1 MLYLLGNVDACRDAH
16 KIQQA
21 AIERKMK
28 LSVILVPKSIENNF
42 PFIDK
47 CIGFDTIV
55 QGAVEAIDK
64 VWIARQIMMINYP
77 GKPSRFFLFMS

>member
-28 LSVILVPKSIENNF
+28 LSVIIVPKSIENNF

-64 VWIARQIMMINYP
+64 VWGARTNIDDALYIYIYTRRGN
-77 GKPSRFFLFMS
+77 